1 MILTGNTLGMS
12 RSSVNLCK
20 TRPNM
25 LYAAVGIHPHFVDKQ
40 WSDKT
45 CEALQKLAEMKE
57 VVAIG
62 EVGLDFH
69 RNYSS
74 QEKQIAAFEKQVM
87 YYVLYN

>member
-1 MILTGNTLGMS
+1 MILTGNTMGMS
-12 RSSVNLCK
+12 RASVNMSK
-20 TRPNM
+20 TRPGV

-40 WSDKT
+40 WNDKT
-45 CEALQKLAEMKE
+45 HTALQSLAEMNE

-74 QEKQIAAFEKQVM
+74 QEKQITAFEKQVLM
-87 YYVLYN
+87 K

>member
-12 RSSVNLCK
+12 RSSVNLSK
-20 TRPNM
+20 TRPNV

-40 WSDKT
+40 WNDKT
-45 CEALQKLAEMKE
+45 YSALQTLAEMKE

-74 QEKQIAAFEKQVM
+74 QEQQITAFEKQV
-87 YYVLYN
+87 VTKLNQQ